1 MSELEKCFE
10 ELNDEFEDI
19 ELQPRTCGDDT
30 IERLPEPLREFYSL
44 YDSADFPFGHI
55 LPPEEALNARLLL
68 EHVCGTRHNDLYV
81 NSERKLTGDEERE
94 YENLIRLRAQR
105 VPLQHL
111 TGHQEFMGL
120 DFIVN
125 RDVLIPRQDTETLVE
140 TVLAAENAEL
150 VG

>member
-55 LPPEEALNARLLL
+55 LPPEEALNDPVARQAFGEEWLQFGCDEYFTFWLCRYEPDGEGL
-68 EHVCGTRHNDLYV
+68 CLDAWDHDSETDPEPAFADLP
-81 NSERKLTGDEERE
+81 SFLRFLAQE
-94 YENLIRLRAQR
+94 YEN
-105 VPLQHL
+105 
-111 TGHQEFMGL
+111 
-120 DFIVN
+120 
-125 RDVLIPRQDTETLVE
+125 
-140 TVLAAENAEL
+140 AAW
-150 VG
+150 